1 VSGERSPSVRLAAD
15 LASLRADHAAAARDP
30 TLGATLAALRGW
42 QSRRLRATYADLAR
56 SPRYAEA
63 IAFFESDLYGPGDAR
78 RRDADL
84 AKIVP
89 IATRMLPAGMLVV
102 VADATEL
109 NACSSRLDRALAA
122 SLPPGRPFGV
132 ADYCRAYRAA
142 GDLDARRRQIEL
154 IGVVGRA
161 IDHYGRKRAVRETL
175 HLMRRPARVAG
186 FGALQDFLERGLASF
201 ARMDGAGEFL
211 ATVDARETAILEAI
225 VAGRD
230 DAFADPGWPA

>member
-1 VSGERSPSVRLAAD
+1 MSATSTGERLAAE
-15 LASLRADHAAAARDP
+15 LASLRADHAAASKDSA
-30 TLGATLAALRGW
+30 LGATLARLRGW
-42 QSRRLRATYADLAR
+42 QSRRLRATYSDLAR

-63 IAFFESDLYGPGDAR
+63 IVFFESDLYGPGNAR

-84 AKIVP
+84 ERIVP
-89 IATRMLPAGMLVV
+89 IATRMLPAGMLEV

-122 SLPPGRPFGV
+122 ALPATPAFDV

-142 GDLDARRRQIEL
+142 DDLAARRRQIEL
-154 IGVVGRA
+154 IGVVGRS

-186 FGALQDFLERGLASF
+186 FGVLQDFLERGLASF
-201 ARMDGAGEFL
+201 AKMHGAEEFL
-211 ATVDARETAILEAI
+211 ATVDAREKAILEAI
-225 VAGRD
+225 VAGD
-230 DAFADPGWPA
+230 DAPFADPGWPA